1 MSRPTPSPRSR
12 FPAFRTVTLR
22 WNDNDIYGHV
32 NNAVHYGLF
41 DTAVNDWLLD
51 SGLLDPVMQAN
62 AYLVVSTSCDYFAQ
76 IAYPDLTEIGLAI
89 EQLGT
94 SSVAYHLGLF
104 RKDAPLPVA
113 EGRFVHVKV
122 DPETRRPLPIS
133 DADRRRF
140 QALIP
145 ADL

>member
-12 FPAFRTVTLR
+12 FPAFRAVTLR

-41 DTAVNDWLLD
+41 DTAVNDWLLEN
-51 SGLLDPVMQAN
+51 GLLDPVMQAN
-62 AYLVVSTSCDYFAQ
+62 AYLVVSSCCDYFDQ
-76 IAYPDLTEIGLAI
+76 IAYPERAEIGLAI
-89 EQLGT
+89 DRLGR
-94 SSVAYHLGLF
+94 SSVGYHLGLF
-104 RKDAPLPVA
+104 RKGTPLPVA

-122 DPETRRPLPIS
+122 DPETRRPLPITE
-133 DADRRRF
+133 AERAGF

-145 ADL
+145 ASS